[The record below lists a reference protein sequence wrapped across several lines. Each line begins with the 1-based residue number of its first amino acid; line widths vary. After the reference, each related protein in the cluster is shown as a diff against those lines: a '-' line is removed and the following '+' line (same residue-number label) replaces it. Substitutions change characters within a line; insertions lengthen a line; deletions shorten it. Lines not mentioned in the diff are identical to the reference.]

1 MNLRETYNRIA
12 KDWMQDHATD
22 VWSLEGVEHFAS
34 LMPKGGR
41 VLDAGCGAGEKSIYL
56 AKQGLKV
63 TAIDFSEEMIRLA
76 KERAPG
82 IDFLVK
88 DITEPLH
95 IEGVYDGVF
104 AQAVLLH
111 IPKAEVRGVIKNI
124 TASLKQKGYFYLAV
138 KAMREDGIEEEIR
151 KEDEYGYE
159 YERFF
164 SYYTIEEMR
173 EHLVVLGFKIVYEN
187 IKLWGKTN
195 WIQIIAEKL

>member
-12 KDWMQDHATD
+12 KDGMQDHAAD
-22 VWSLEGVEHFAS
+22 VWALGGLEHLAS
-34 LMPKGGR
+34 LMRKVG
-41 VLDAGCGAGEKSIYL
+41 VVKSIYL

-76 KERAPG
+76 KERAPD
-82 IDFLVK
+82 IDFSVK

-95 IEGVYDGVF
+95 MEGVYDGVF

-187 IKLWGKTN
+187 KRKCWK
-195 WIQIIAEKL
+195 

>member
-12 KDWMQDHATD
+12 KDWMQDHAAD

-82 IDFLVK
+82 IDFSVK